1 MKKIAILCFCVTAFV
16 FAQFPEKVV
25 TFKYSKTRDGDSE
38 ETALVYYEP
47 YKASYMFVTDPL
59 TQYVRMFADQLLYYY
74 PDRNIA
80 IKMNNPDAL
89 IATIPVQ
96 LFVNSGAEDL
106 GLTDLGFELTDYYA
120 QGDTLVR
127 TWELSGKK
135 KDEYLRID
143 VFSHKEH
150 VFRTLSLDADKKMIK
165 SVTYSDWMNISND
178 AYPLEI
184 VILEDG
190 HIEEFRFEGVKHL
203 NGLPDSIH
211 SYFNLPKD
219 CDIHEYI
226 F

>member
-16 FAQFPEKVV
+16 FAQFREKVV
-25 TFKYSKTRDGDSE
+25 SFNYSKTRNGNKE
-38 ETALVYYEP
+38 ESADVYYKP

-59 TQYVRMFADQLLYYY
+59 NQYVRMLPDQLLYYY

-80 IKMNNPDAL
+80 IFMNNPDAL
-89 IATIPVQ
+89 IATVPVQ

-106 GLTDLGFELTDYYA
+106 GLTDLGFTLTDYYA
-120 QGDTLVR
+120 LGDTLVR

-165 SVTYSDWMNISND
+165 SVTYSDWIVISNN
-178 AYPLEI
+178 AYPLKI

-190 HIEEFRFEGVKHL
+190 DVEEFRFDNVKHL
-203 NGLPDSIH
+203 NGLPDSIQPH
-211 SYFNLPKD
+211 FNMPKD